1 MSRHSGREEDPVN
14 VRRAPFL
21 IAIAL
26 IVAMVAAG
34 CGGGDDGAQEQPQAA
49 EDKAL
54 TVWLMDGSAPDQLV
68 ADLNAEFSAAHQ
80 GVTVTYQKQQWNG
93 ILEKLTTALAS
104 NDPPDVI
111 ELGNTQT
118 AKFASSGALA
128 DLSGKVGDLGGQG
141 WLKAL
146 TESGAWDGKQ
156 YGIPFYAANRVVIY
170 RTDLFKAAG
179 VSPPTS
185 LDEWVTAGRK
195 VAAGSGNGKLM
206 PLYLPGQ
213 NWYFLS
219 SLIWDQGGDLAV
231 KEGDTWKG
239 TLDTPQAQA
248 GVDAY
253 QRLFKELSKA
263 PADTDEATPQQFEV
277 MAKGNVGMMIGL
289 PWELN
294 SAVGEAPD
302 LKSKLSAFPIPSHTA
317 GQTAP
322 VFLGGSNLA
331 VSAGSKNQ
339 DLAYQWLKLL
349 AGEKYQTRLAK
360 ENGVLPNSTTLAG
373 ATLGDDP
380 VLGAMAKGAENG
392 RITPNDPTWA
402 AVEAT
407 PNPIKDMMTKVL
419 SGKADAATAAAEAN
433 NLITQKMAGS

>member
-1 MSRHSGREEDPVN
+1 VKGRYRGPG
-14 VRRAPFL
+14 RGPYLF
-21 IAIAL
+21 AIAL

-34 CGGGDDGAQEQPQAA
+34 CGGSDDNSQTQAA
-49 EDKAL
+49 EDKTL

-68 ADLNAEFSAAHQ
+68 ADLNTEFTAAHQ
-80 GVTVTYQKQQWNG
+80 GATVTYQKQQWNG
-93 ILEKLTTALAS
+93 ILDKLTTALAS

-118 AKFASSGALA
+118 AKFAASGALA
-128 DLSGKVGDLGGQG
+128 DLSGKVSDLGGDK
-141 WLKAL
+141 WLKAM

-170 RTDLFKAAG
+170 RTDLFDKAG

-185 LDEWVTAGRK
+185 LDEWVTAGKK
-195 VAAGSGNGKLM
+195 VASSSGNGKLM

-231 KEGDTWKG
+231 KEGNAWKG
-239 TLDTPQAQA
+239 TVDTPQAQA
-248 GVDAY
+248 GVEAY
-253 QRLFKELSKA
+253 SRLFKELSKA

-277 MAKGNVGMMIGL
+277 MAKGDVAMMIGL

-294 SAVGEAPD
+294 SAAGEAPD
-302 LKSKLSAFPIPSHTA
+302 LKGKLGAFPIPSHTA
-317 GQTAP
+317 GQLAP

-331 VSAGSKNQ
+331 IPAGSKSPT
-339 DLAYQWLKLL
+339 LAYDYLKLL

-360 ENGVLPNSTTLAG
+360 ENGVLPNSSSLATS
-373 ATLGDDP
+373 TLGADP
-380 VLGAMAKGAENG
+380 VLGAMAKAAQNG

-402 AVEAT
+402 GVEAA
-407 PNPIKDMMTKVL
+407 PNPLKDMLTKVL
-419 SGKADAATAAAEAN
+419 GGQAGVPEATKEASG
-433 NLITQKMAGS
+433 LITQKMASSS

>member
-1 MSRHSGREEDPVN
+1 VKGRHL
-14 VRRAPFL
+14 A
-21 IAIAL
+21 AIVFVVAL
-26 IVAMVAAG
+26 VAAG
-34 CGGGDDGAQEQPQAA
+34 CGGSDDSSQPQAA
-49 EDKAL
+49 AEDKNL
-54 TVWLMDGSAPDQLV
+54 TVWLMDGSAPDKLV
-68 ADLNAEFSAAHQ
+68 ADLNTEFQAAHD

-93 ILEKLTTALAS
+93 ILDKLTTALAS

-118 AKFASSGALA
+118 AKFAASGALA
-128 DLSGKVGDLGGQG
+128 DLSGKVGDLGGEG

-146 TESGAWDGKQ
+146 TESGAWEGKQ

-170 RTDLFKAAG
+170 RTDLFDKAG

-195 VAAGSGNGKLM
+195 VAAAGGNDKLM

-231 KEGDTWKG
+231 KEGGSWKG
-239 TLDTPQAQA
+239 AVDTPQAQA
-248 GVDAY
+248 GVAAY

-263 PADTDEATPQQFEV
+263 PADTDEATPQQYEV
-277 MAKGNVGMMIGL
+277 MAKGGVAMMIGL

-302 LKSKLSAFPIPSHTA
+302 LKGKLGAFPIPSSTP
-317 GQTAP
+317 GKPAP

-331 VSAGSKNQ
+331 VPAASKSPT
-339 DLAYQWLKLL
+339 LAYEWVKLL
-349 AGEKYQTRLAK
+349 TGEKYQTRLAE
-360 ENGVLPNSTTLAG
+360 ENGVLPNSSSLANS
-373 ATLGDDP
+373 TLGDDP
-380 VLGAMAKGAENG
+380 VLGAMAKAAQNG
-392 RITPNDPTWA
+392 RITPNDPSWA
-402 AVEAT
+402 AVEAA
-407 PNPIKDMMTKVL
+407 PNPLKDMLTKVL
-419 SGKADAATAAAEAN
+419 SGQAGVPEATSEAS
-433 NLITQKMAGS
+433 NLITQKMASSS

>member
-1 MSRHSGREEDPVN
+1 VKGRYLDRGRGPVL
-14 VRRAPFL
+14 F
-21 IAIAL
+21 AIAL

-34 CGGGDDGAQEQPQAA
+34 CGGSDDSSQPQNQAA

-68 ADLNAEFSAAHQ
+68 ADLNKEFTAAHP
-80 GVTVTYQKQQWNG
+80 GVTVTYQEQQWNG

-104 NDPPDVI
+104 GDPPDVI

-118 AKFASSGALA
+118 AKFAASGALA
-128 DLSGKVGDLGGQG
+128 DQSGKVSDLGGQN
-141 WLKAL
+141 WLKAM
-146 TESGAWDGKQ
+146 TESGAWEGKQ

-170 RTDLFKAAG
+170 RTDLFTKAG
-179 VSPPTS
+179 VKPPTS

-195 VAAGSGNGKLM
+195 VASSSGNAKLM

-277 MAKGNVGMMIGL
+277 MAKGDVAMMVGL

-294 SAVGEAPD
+294 SAVGEAPE
-302 LKSKLSAFPIPSHTA
+302 LKGKLGAFPIPSHTA
-317 GQTAP
+317 GQLAP

-331 VSAGSKNQ
+331 VPAGSKSPT
-339 DLAYQWLKLL
+339 LAYDWLKLL

-360 ENGVLPNSTTLAG
+360 ENGVLPNSASLATS
-373 ATLGDDP
+373 TLGDDP
-380 VLGAMAKGAENG
+380 VLGAMAKAAQNG
-392 RITPNDPTWA
+392 RITPNDPSWA
-402 AVEAT
+402 GVEAA
-407 PNPIKDMMTKVL
+407 PNPLKDMLTKVL
-419 SGKADAATAAAEAN
+419 SGQASTAEATKEASA
-433 NLITQKMAGS
+433 LITQKMATSS

>member
-1 MSRHSGREEDPVN
+1 
-14 VRRAPFL
+14 VRTRYL
-21 IAIAL
+21 
-26 IVAMVAAG
+26 VATLLVAVLAAAG
-34 CGGGDDGAQEQPQAA
+34 CSSSDDGGSQTGTGGGS
-49 EDKAL
+49 KTL
-54 TVWLMDGSAPDQLV
+54 TVWLMDGSAPDKLV
-68 ADLNAEFSAAHQ
+68 ADLNTEFQAANPN
-80 GVTVTYQKQQWNG
+80 VKVTYAEQQWNG
-93 ILEKLTTALAS
+93 IQDKLTTALAS
-104 NDPPDVI
+104 NNPPDVI

-128 DLSGKVGDLGGQG
+128 DLSGKVAELGGQN
-141 WLKAL
+141 WLKAM
-146 TESGAWDGKQ
+146 TESGAWQGKQ
-156 YGIPFYAANRVVIY
+156 FGVPFYAANRVVIY
-170 RTDLFKAAG
+170 RTDLFSKAG
-179 VSPPTS
+179 VKAPTS
-185 LDEWVTAGRK
+185 LDQWIAGGQK
-195 VAAGSGNGKLM
+195 LAAANKSNGRFM

-231 KEGDTWKG
+231 KDGDTWKG
-239 TLDTPQAQA
+239 ALDTAQAQA
-248 GVDAY
+248 GIADY
-253 QRLFKELSKA
+253 KKLFDSLSKA

-277 MAKGNVGMMIGL
+277 MAKGDVAMMIGL

-294 SAVGEAPD
+294 SAVGEAPE
-302 LKSKLSAFPIPSHTA
+302 LKGKLGAFPIPSHTA

-322 VFLGGSNLA
+322 VFQGGSNLA

-380 VLGAMAKGAENG
+380 VLGAMAKGAETG

-407 PNPIKDMMTKVL
+407 PNPIKDMMTKIL
-419 SGKADAATAAAEAN
+419 SGKASAADAAADAN

>member
-1 MSRHSGREEDPVN
+1 VKARY
-14 VRRAPFL
+14 L
-21 IAIAL
+21 LAIAV
-26 IVAMVAAG
+26 VAMLAVAG
-34 CGGGDDGAQEQPQAA
+34 CGSSDKGSGTPQAGP
-49 EDKAL
+49 KTL
-54 TVWLMDGSAPDQLV
+54 TVWLMDGSAPDKLV
-68 ADLNAEFSAAHQ
+68 ADLNSEFQAAHQ

-104 NDPPDVI
+104 NNPPDVI

-118 AKFASSGALA
+118 AKFAASGALA
-128 DLSGKVGDLGGQG
+128 DESAKVADLGGQG

-146 TESGAWDGKQ
+146 TDSGAWEGKQ

-170 RTDLFKAAG
+170 RTDLFDKAG
-179 VSPPTS
+179 VKPPTS
-185 LDEWVTAGRK
+185 IDEWI
-195 VAAGSGNGKLM
+195 AAGKKVGAGNSKLT

-231 KEGDTWKG
+231 KEGDAWKG
-239 TLDTPQAQA
+239 SVDSQQSQA
-248 GVDAY
+248 GVAAY

-277 MAKGNVGMMIGL
+277 MAKGNVAMMVGM

-294 SAVGEAPD
+294 STVGEAPA
-302 LKSKLSAFPIPSHTA
+302 LKGKLGAFPIPSHVA

-331 VSAGSKNQ
+331 IPAGSKNQ
-339 DLAYQWLKLL
+339 DLAYEWVKLL

-360 ENGVLPNSTTLAG
+360 ENGVLPNSASLATS
-373 ATLGDDP
+373 TLGDDP
-380 VLGAMAKGAENG
+380 VLGAMAKGAQNG

-402 AVEAT
+402 AVEAA
-407 PNPIKDMMTKVL
+407 PNPLKDMLTKVL
-419 SGKADAATAAAEAN
+419 SGQAGIPEATKEASG
-433 NLITQKMAGS
+433 LITQKMASSS